1 MADKW
6 RLIYNPEGD
15 VADLFA
21 YPSSLVEGRVAGKYL
36 LASGT
41 LPDTIVVQGIKKKGI
56 LAGADVRVDRETA
69 KKNDIDV
76 AAYPRSGRGG
86 AKMAGTISLKEL
98 LLKSSKKFT
107 AEAPDPD
114 KPSVLLYTSGTTGK
128 PKGVMLSFNNF
139 MAESRV
145 VEHVL
150 PVTQEDRI
158 IAVLPMFHV
167 YAMADALLLF
177 LYFGCSMIMIPQY
190 SPKEL
195 LRNIS
200 DLDATLFIG
209 IPSMYIHLL
218 QFAKS
223 RNVKI
228 PKSLR
233 YSLSGGAPLPLSV
246 IKEFEEVFQTTI
258 SEGYGLTETTSCASL
273 NTSGEGHKTGSIGPA
288 APGVEMKVFD
298 EDDKELKPGDE
309 GEIVIRGGIVTKGY
323 YNLPDETEE
332 AMRNGWFH
340 TGDMGYMDEDGYFF
354 ITDRKKDIII
364 RGGFNISPR
373 EVEETLFTHSKVLD
387 AAVIGVPDKSQRET
401 VKAFVVLKEGESA
414 EMKEIIDF
422 CKDHLSPFKVPKFV
436 EFRETLPKSATGK
449 ILRKELRDGYKDER
463 LIEKD
468 IDTGEYRD

>member
-15 VADLFA
+15 AADLFA

-41 LPDTIVVQGIKKKGI
+41 LPDTIVVQGITRKGI
-56 LAGADVRVDRETA
+56 RAGADGRIDRETA
-69 KKNDIDV
+69 RKNDIDV

-107 AEAPDPD
+107 AEENDPD
-114 KPSVLLYTSGTTGK
+114 EPAVLLYTSGTTGK

-150 PVTQEDRI
+150 PVNQEDRI

-190 SPKEL
+190 SPAEL
-195 LRNIS
+195 LRKIS
-200 DLDATLFIG
+200 ELDATLFIG

-218 QFAKS
+218 QIAKS

-233 YSLSGGAPLPLSV
+233 YSISGGAPLPLRI

-258 SEGYGLTETTSCASL
+258 SEGYGLTETTSCISL
-273 NTSGEGHKTGSIGPA
+273 NTSGEGYKTGSIGPA

-298 EDDKELKPGDE
+298 EDDNELKIGEE
-309 GEIVIRGGIVTKGY
+309 GEIVVRGGVVTKGY
-323 YNLPDETEE
+323 YNLPEETEE
-332 AMRNGWFH
+332 TMRNGWFH
-340 TGDMGYMDEDGYFF
+340 TGDMGCMDEDGYFF

-373 EVEETLFTHSKVLD
+373 EIEEILFTHNKVLD
-387 AAVIGVPDKSQRET
+387 AAVIGAPDKSQRET

-414 EMKEIIDF
+414 DVKEIIDF

-436 EFRETLPKSATGK
+436 EFRKTLPKSATGK

-468 IDTGEYRD
+468 NN